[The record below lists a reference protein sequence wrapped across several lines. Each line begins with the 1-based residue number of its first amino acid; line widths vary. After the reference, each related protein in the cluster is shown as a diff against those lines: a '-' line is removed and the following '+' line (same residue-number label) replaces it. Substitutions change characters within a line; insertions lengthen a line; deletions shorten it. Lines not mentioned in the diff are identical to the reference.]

1 MAEHSPTSPPEGPKG
16 KKQHFDFDSLIASK
30 LEYDKKPTEGQQSST
45 KPENIPGTGIH
56 EPNAKEVR
64 ASPET
69 QQSSTK
75 PENIPGTSTEETN
88 PKAAQARPGIKK
100 SALRKKKNF
109 DLKPLENF
117 SGTMLPTNQEVL
129 CRLFYLQEKYSGQ
142 GKTRT
147 IRSMAEEILEE
158 LQEIYQKVP
167 CEMIIKRNGL
177 DKICKL
183 HKSYKTAV
191 KNKESSKRL
200 ADQIRLKDFKLK
212 LHQICDLI
220 GAKAIVNIQKSGY
233 LTEKEKIDDIN
244 FLLDQRSHRKMRFG
258 PVDKKYI
265 TESLL
270 DEDEDHDN
278 DLENVEESDQEI
290 DSDSMDEDDEDD
302 EDDEEDDEDFK
313 LPVSHQK
320 KSTSE
325 EDVTELKVQLKM
337 MKEKAKKAKN
347 LVKDSKL
354 LSTLDRT
361 KTSDRSAMRIVS
373 SAANALGADLGDMN
387 ISRET
392 IRRAR
397 IDNRAQVYQQQ
408 IEAFASICPKRA
420 VVHFDGKMLSDLSG
434 DFGDRLAVMISGNTD
449 YCRQGKLLSA
459 ELVPDQTGI
468 GQANEVIRSL
478 QEWKCQDN
486 VVGMCFDTCS
496 TNTGKICF
504 NI

>member
-290 DSDSMDEDDEDD
+290 DSDSMAEDDEDD

-496 TNTGKICF
+496 TNTGKRCF

>member
-56 EPNAKEVR
+56 EPNAKEVP
-64 ASPET
+64 ASPEI

-496 TNTGKICF
+496 TNTGKRCF

>member
-1 MAEHSPTSPPEGPKG
+1 MK
-16 KKQHFDFDSLIASK
+16 
-30 LEYDKKPTEGQQSST
+30 YDKKPTEGQQSST
-45 KPENIPGTGIH
+45 KPKNIPRTGIH
-56 EPNAKEVR
+56 EPNAKAVR
-64 ASPET
+64 ASPEA

-270 DEDEDHDN
+270 DEDEDQDN
-278 DLENVEESDQEI
+278 DMENVEESDQEI

-496 TNTGKICF
+496 TNTGKRCF

>member
-1 MAEHSPTSPPEGPKG
+1 
-16 KKQHFDFDSLIASK
+16 
-30 LEYDKKPTEGQQSST
+30 
-45 KPENIPGTGIH
+45 
-56 EPNAKEVR
+56 
-64 ASPET
+64 
-69 QQSSTK
+69 
-75 PENIPGTSTEETN
+75 
-88 PKAAQARPGIKK
+88 
-100 SALRKKKNF
+100 
-109 DLKPLENF
+109 
-117 SGTMLPTNQEVL
+117 
-129 CRLFYLQEKYSGQ
+129 
-142 GKTRT
+142 
-147 IRSMAEEILEE
+147 MAEEILEE

-270 DEDEDHDN
+270 DEAEDHDN

-496 TNTGKICF
+496 TNTGKRCF

>member
-270 DEDEDHDN
+270 DEAEDHDN

-290 DSDSMDEDDEDD
+290 DSDSMDEDD

-496 TNTGKICF
+496 TNTGKRCF

>member
-387 ISRET
+387 ISVET

-397 IDNRAQVYQQQ
+397 IGNRAQVYQQQ

-496 TNTGKICF
+496 TNTGKRCF

>member
-290 DSDSMDEDDEDD
+290 DSDSTDEDDEHD
-302 EDDEEDDEDFK
+302 EDEEDDEDFK

-496 TNTGKICF
+496 TNTGKRCF

>member
-496 TNTGKICF
+496 TNTGKRCF

>member
-45 KPENIPGTGIH
+45 KPKNIPGTGIH

-147 IRSMAEEILEE
+147 IRSMAKEILEE

-183 HKSYKTAV
+183 HESYKTAV

-270 DEDEDHDN
+270 DEDEDQDN
-278 DLENVEESDQEI
+278 DMENVEESDQEI

-496 TNTGKICF
+496 TNTGKRCF

>member
-1 MAEHSPTSPPEGPKG
+1 MK
-16 KKQHFDFDSLIASK
+16 
-30 LEYDKKPTEGQQSST
+30 YDKKPTEGQQSST
-45 KPENIPGTGIH
+45 KPKNIPGTGIH
-56 EPNAKEVR
+56 EPNAKAVR
-64 ASPET
+64 ASPEA

-496 TNTGKICF
+496 TNTGKRCF

>member
-56 EPNAKEVR
+56 ETNAKDVR

-270 DEDEDHDN
+270 DEAEDHDN

-496 TNTGKICF
+496 TNTGKRCF

>member
-270 DEDEDHDN
+270 DEAEDHDN

-496 TNTGKICF
+496 TNTGKRCF